1 MASRSAATLDD
12 LRRHNRVRLLRRLHE
27 GGAATRSDLVAFTGL
42 NRSTVGAVV
51 TELADV
57 GLVTEVAGTAGQVG
71 RPSLQVHPVAESAVV
86 VALELRVERSIA
98 LLVGLGGTVLARR
111 EQRHRRS
118 DYGPA
123 AAVRTVRSLMRH
135 VLSQGPKDAAWVG
148 VGISVPGTVDHGD
161 GRVRLAP
168 NMGWTDVPL
177 ADLVRESILEEYG
190 WSPPVVVGN
199 DADLGAMA
207 EHVRGVG
214 ALDEN
219 LIYLSGEVGIGGGII
234 IDGRPMT
241 GAGGYGGEVGH
252 MVINPA
258 GTRCRCGAVG
268 CWETEIGRDA
278 VVRAA
283 GLSDDAEVADVV
295 AAVEAGRRWARTGID
310 RIGSWLGL
318 GMANLANLFNPQV
331 IVLGGH
337 LRLVYPLVEEVVEQR
352 MHEALPAVREQVRVE
367 LPAFSG
373 DSTLL
378 GSAEAAF
385 AALLDDPIDV
395 LGRSGRAIA

>member
-1 MASRSAATLDD
+1 MASRRAATLDD
-12 LRRHNRVRLLRRLHE
+12 VRRHNRARLLRRLHE
-27 GGAATRSDLVAFTGL
+27 GGEASRSDLVAFTGL
-42 NRSTVGAVV
+42 NRSTIGALV

-57 GLVTEVAGTAGQVG
+57 GLVSEVAGTAGQVG
-71 RPSLQVHPVAESAVV
+71 RPSLQVRPVPESAVV
-86 VALELRVERSIA
+86 VAVELRVERSIA

-118 DYGPA
+118 DYGPG
-123 AAVRTVRSLMRH
+123 AAVRTVMSLMRH
-135 VLSQGPKDAAWVG
+135 VLVRAPREASWVG
-148 VGISVPGTVDHGD
+148 VGVSVPGTVDHGD

-177 ADLVRESILEEYG
+177 AALLQQAIEERYG
-190 WSPPVVVGN
+190 SSPPVVVGN
-199 DADLGAMA
+199 DADLGAVA

-214 ALDEN
+214 AMNRN

-234 IDGRPMT
+234 IDGVPMT

-252 MVINPA
+252 MVVNPT
-258 GTRCRCGAVG
+258 GTRCRCGAIG

-278 VVRAA
+278 VVSAA
-283 GLSDDAEVADVV
+283 GLSLDAEVADIV
-295 AAVEAGRRWARTGID
+295 AAAESGGRRVRSGMDT
-310 RIGSWLGL
+310 IGTWLGL
-318 GMANLANLFNPQV
+318 GLVNLANLFNPEV

-337 LRLVYPLVEEVVEQR
+337 LRLVYPLVQDVVEQQMLR
-352 MHEALPAVREQVRVE
+352 TLPPIREQVRVE
-367 LPAFSG
+367 LPALNG

-385 AALLDDPIDV
+385 AALLTDPFDV
-395 LGRSGRAIA
+395 LNKAQRDIA

>member
-1 MASRSAATLDD
+1 MASRRAATLDD
-12 LRRHNRVRLLRRLHE
+12 LRRHNRARLLRRLHE
-27 GGAATRSDLVAFTGL
+27 GGEATRSDLVAFTGL
-42 NRSTVGAVV
+42 NRSTIGALV

-57 GLVTEVAGTAGQVG
+57 GLVSEVAGTAGQVG
-71 RPSLQVHPVAESAVV
+71 RPSLQVRPVPESAVV
-86 VALELRVERSIA
+86 IAVELRVERSIA

-118 DYGPA
+118 DYGPG
-123 AAVRTVRSLMRH
+123 AAVRTVMSLMRH
-135 VLSQGPKDAAWVG
+135 VLARAPREAAWVG
-148 VGISVPGTVDHGD
+148 VGVSVPGTVDHGD

-177 ADLVRESILEEYG
+177 AALLEEAIQERYG
-190 WSPPVVVGN
+190 SSPPIVVGN
-199 DADLGAMA
+199 DADLGAVA

-214 ALDEN
+214 AMNRN

-234 IDGRPMT
+234 IDGVPMT

-252 MVINPA
+252 MAVNPT
-258 GTRCRCGAVG
+258 GTRCRCGAIG

-278 VVRAA
+278 VVSAA
-283 GLSDDAEVADVV
+283 GLSQDAEVADIV
-295 AAVEAGRRWARTGID
+295 AAAESGGRRVRSGLDT
-310 RIGSWLGL
+310 IGTWLGL
-318 GMANLANLFNPQV
+318 GLVNLANLFNPEV

-337 LRLVYPLVEEVVEQR
+337 LRLVYPLVQDVVEQQMLR
-352 MHEALPAVREQVRVE
+352 TLPPIREQVRVE
-367 LPAFSG
+367 LPALNG

-385 AALLDDPIDV
+385 AALLTDPFDV
-395 LGRSGRAIA
+395 LSRAQRDIA